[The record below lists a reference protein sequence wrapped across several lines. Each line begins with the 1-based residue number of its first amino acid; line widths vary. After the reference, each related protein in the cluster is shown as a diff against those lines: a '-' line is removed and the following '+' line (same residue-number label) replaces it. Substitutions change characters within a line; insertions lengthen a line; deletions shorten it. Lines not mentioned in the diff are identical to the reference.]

1 MIGRPRS
8 PGDADGG
15 ADAASEARPAK
26 RAASE
31 VSEARPWGYRGQ
43 VLLAPMVRVG
53 TLPTRLLCRNYGA
66 DIVYSEELIDHR
78 LLRCHRVIGGSLP
91 TSEDIDVHGFPPS
104 WTRPAQLVRYV
115 VQNKQNERK
124 TGLERVVFSTY
135 AGEPVVLQ
143 LGDTTQTKL
152 LFSA

>member
-1 MIGRPRS
+1 
-8 PGDADGG
+8 
-15 ADAASEARPAK
+15 
-26 RAASE
+26 
-31 VSEARPWGYRGQ
+31 
-43 VLLAPMVRVG
+43 MVRVG

-91 TSEDIDVHGFPPS
+91 TSEDIDVHGFPLS

-152 LFSA
+152 PFSA